1 MHLQRWVDV
10 MTWDQT
16 ERQFSPRAYKE
27 AIAKLKMS
35 QVGAGRY
42 LGVSDRT
49 ARRFVSGDAE
59 IPASAVLLLRSLI
72 AHGEKP
78 VVPKRQR
85 V

>member
-1 MHLQRWVDV
+1 
-10 MTWDQT
+10 MTWNQH
-16 ERQFSPRAYKE
+16 ERQFSPRDYKA
-27 AIAKLKMS
+27 AIATLGMS

-59 IPASAVLLLRSLI
+59 IPVSAVLLLRSLI

-78 VVPKRQR
+78 IVPKRR
-85 V
+85 RA

>member
-1 MHLQRWVDV
+1 
-10 MTWDQT
+10 MTWNQE
-16 ERQFSPRAYKE
+16 ERQFSPKAYRA
-27 AIAKLKMS
+27 AIATLGMS

-78 VVPKRQR
+78 IVPRRTKTP
-85 V
+85 

>member
-1 MHLQRWVDV
+1 MS
-10 MTWDQT
+10 DQWQIA
-16 ERQFSPRAYKE
+16 RQLSPKAYRSIIE
-27 AIAKLKMS
+27 FLGMS

-72 AHGEKP
+72 AHGDKP
-78 VVPKRQR
+78 VVPKRKRPQPPT
-85 V
+85 